1 MSRRSSSPGHRSRSP
16 YPLPKRLPR
25 HEAFASALS
34 YDFCESADKRCT
46 EDNCQVDPIVAETIQ
61 TVGTALAYALVWFS
75 KKKLVGANAILGD
88 RQRAKIVKIVTTYFV
103 TKDDASAYVEIIEA
117 ERFTEIATGTA
128 LVKFF
133 EVTWEVTDATAYKSL
148 VAILKALHKVN
159 LLIKDY
165 AERVNNYVATSMFFG
180 VTLTETTTA
189 NMILLNA
196 LNSAA
201 ALTTPHQ
208 SEGSTGASSS

>member
-1 MSRRSSSPGHRSRSP
+1 M
-16 YPLPKRLPR
+16 
-25 HEAFASALS
+25 
-34 YDFCESADKRCT
+34 
-46 EDNCQVDPIVAETIQ
+46 
-61 TVGTALAYALVWFS
+61 
-75 KKKLVGANAILGD
+75 
-88 RQRAKIVKIVTTYFV
+88 
-103 TKDDASAYVEIIEA
+103 TKDDASTYDEIMEA
-117 ERFTEIATGTA
+117 ERFTEIATDTA

-133 EVTWEVTDATAYKSL
+133 EVTWKVTDATAYKSL

-165 AERVNNYVATSMFFG
+165 AERVNSYVATSVFFG

-189 NMILLNA
+189 NMIVLVLNA

-201 ALTTPHQ
+201 ALTAPHQ